1 MLSLLNND
9 NPKLFAT
16 TQPIRIGESVS
27 PVYVF
32 RTKREDPTNAHQV
45 PSATSCHGGVRIHH
59 AGPIS
64 IFKLQVCFFICGLLA
79 HRLLL
84 TSSTLNLTILAQVGQ
99 GKGPRQ
105 VRLAARPY
113 MFRRS
118 VANKNFMTCQGAYNA
133 CPLGLGLLVKA
144 VCVSTVPRLLRC
156 SVKGLTLC
164 TRPSF

>member
-1 MLSLLNND
+1 M
-9 NPKLFAT
+9 FC
-16 TQPIRIGESVS
+16 
-27 PVYVF
+27 
-32 RTKREDPTNAHQV
+32 TKHEDPTNAHQV

-64 IFKLQVCFFICGLLA
+64 IFKLQVCCFICGLFSPP
-79 HRLLL
+79 
-84 TSSTLNLTILAQVGQ
+84 TPSDFFYLNLTILPQVGQ

-113 MFRRS
+113 IFRRS
-118 VANKNFMTCQGAYNA
+118 VANKNFMTCQGPYSA
-133 CPLGLGLLVKA
+133 CPLCLCLLVKA